1 MDWQRAAASK
11 QSAERAVALTKV
23 ARVVAAAWTEA
34 AMLHT
39 DLAWA
44 VLQASRDDG
53 SSGRPAIAERCV
65 NDRGTCELAAV
76 HEPLGRWGGVLAI

>member
-1 MDWQRAAASK
+1 MDWQRAAANK
-11 QSAERAVALTKV
+11 QRAERVVALTKV
-23 ARVVAAAWTEA
+23 ARVVAADGAEA

-53 SSGRPAIAERCV
+53 SSGRPVVAE
-65 NDRGTCELAAV
+65 LY
-76 HEPLGRWGGVLAI
+76 

>member
-1 MDWQRAAASK
+1 MDALGQAAMDWPRAAASK
-11 QSAERAVALTKV
+11 QREERVVALAKV
-23 ARVVAAAWTEA
+23 ARTVAADGTEA

-53 SSGRPAIAERCV
+53 SNGRP
-65 NDRGTCELAAV
+65 
-76 HEPLGRWGGVLAI
+76 